1 MSTFI
6 FVSEPTYEQWGWRN
20 PDTEGIGGS
29 ETSHIEMS
37 RRLARRGHSVIS
49 FAPTFSPPEVDDAGV
64 VWRDFSELDYSLRGT
79 WIVYRAPKIV
89 DRIPE
94 GQTVWHICQDVNY
107 PDFYDERIS
116 RFSRIVAL
124 CNEHAAFLREQ
135 FPHAADR
142 IVISANGIKSDL
154 IYELAEHPPK
164 RNPKRLMYAS
174 SPDRGLTTLLTIF
187 QRAREIVH
195 DLELHVFYGFNN
207 LEKIAETPHPRRD
220 LVVENVRMIKEML
233 EAPGVHQHGRMA
245 QPLLLQEWMKSGIW
259 CHPSDFTETS
269 CITSMDAQACG
280 AIPITRPFWAIG
292 ENVKHGIVMH
302 GETWDSLVRA
312 RYVWEIVKLASDPE
326 SQDQIRAEMMPWA
339 LRRFNWERVVD
350 QWEDWAR
357 EDSLVQRRT
366 QSVPAE
372 VCA

>member
-1 MSTFI
+1 MMFI
-6 FVSEPTYEQWGWRN
+6 FVSEPTYEVWNWRN
-20 PDTEGIGGS
+20 PDTKGIGGS

-37 RRLARRGHSVIS
+37 RRLARRGHTVIS
-49 FAPTFSPPEVDDAGV
+49 YAPTFAPREVDDAGV
-64 VWRDFSELDYSLRGT
+64 EWRDFQELDYSLKGT

-94 GQTVWHICQDVNY
+94 DQTVWHICQDVSY
-107 PDFYDERIS
+107 PDFYDGRIS
-116 RFSRIVAL
+116 RFSRVVAL

-135 FPHAADR
+135 FPEAAHR
-142 IVISANGIKSDL
+142 IVISANGIKSEL
-154 IYELAEHPPK
+154 IAELAKRPPK
-164 RNPKRLMYAS
+164 RNAKRLIYAS
-174 SPDRGLTTLLTIF
+174 SPDRGLTTLITIF

-207 LEKIAETPHPRRD
+207 LEKIARTPHPRRQM
-220 LVVENVRMIKEML
+220 VVQNVKMIKEML
-233 EAPGVHQHGRMA
+233 QSPGIHVHGRTA
-245 QPLLLQEWMKSGIW
+245 QPKLLREWMKSGIW

-292 ENVKHGIVMH
+292 ENVKHGILMH

-326 SQDQIRAEMMPWA
+326 LQSQIRGEMMPWA
-339 LRRFNWERVVD
+339 LEHFNWKNVVD

-357 EDSLVQRRT
+357 EDIRVAQAA
-366 QSVPAE
+366 QMVPCE
-372 VCA
+372 VCV